1 MPRSSFQWTEMLP
14 YSQVCRLF
22 LAPLAENRFD
32 LSSLNH
38 LLNHFLDFQYMQFAL
53 DIETPL
59 AMIGNEY

>member
-1 MPRSSFQWTEMLP
+1 MLP